1 MLRFRRI
8 MFVMPEDI
16 AKMYRQ
22 VLVEEDQVALQRI
35 VWREDSEA
43 IKSYEIL
50 TITYETVP
58 ASFLVMKSI

>member
-1 MLRFRRI
+1 